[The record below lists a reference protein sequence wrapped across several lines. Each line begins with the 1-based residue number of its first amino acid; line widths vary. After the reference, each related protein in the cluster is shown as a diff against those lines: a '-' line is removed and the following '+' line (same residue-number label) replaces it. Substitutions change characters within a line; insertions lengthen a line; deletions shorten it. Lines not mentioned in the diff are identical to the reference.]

1 MKRANSYRYNI
12 LLVKD
17 DVGKPKPNTRKLP
30 PNCFTYGRPE
40 IRDLEDASA
49 GKCRLTPTLT

>member
-1 MKRANSYRYNI
+1 MKRANSYRYNV

-30 PNCFTYGRPE
+30 DNEFYYGRPE
-40 IRDLEDASA
+40 IRDIEDAGA
-49 GKCRLTPTLT
+49 GKWINDS